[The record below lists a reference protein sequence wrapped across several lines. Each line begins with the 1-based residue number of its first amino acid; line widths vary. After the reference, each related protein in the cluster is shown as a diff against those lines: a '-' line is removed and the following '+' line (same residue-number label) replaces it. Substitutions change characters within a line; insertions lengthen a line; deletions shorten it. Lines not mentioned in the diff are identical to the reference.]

1 MNDTIICFLVL
12 QAGFVTAFVGIIG
25 ASIAYRAQ
33 NEFNSLLNPRSLTM
47 WPSLIMSKKSWP
59 GRTRP

>member
-33 NEFNSLLNPRSLTM
+33 NES
-47 WPSLIMSKKSWP
+47 
-59 GRTRP
+59 TRF